1 MWTGKIRRYVLL
13 NLPYAFVF
21 WVCLKLGTAYRL
33 ADGADMGHKLIHIV
47 KTIAPPFRSF
57 APGLNSQDWLVG
69 LIGAVIIRLVVYVK
83 SKNAKK
89 FRKDVE
95 YGSARWSA

>member
-1 MWTGKIRRYVLL
+1 MGG
-13 NLPYAFVF
+13 
-21 WVCLKLGTAYRL
+21 VCYINARKETVPSRL
-33 ADGADMGHKLIHIV
+33 SV
-47 KTIAPPFRSF
+47 
-57 APGLNSQDWLVG
+57 GLTKVVG